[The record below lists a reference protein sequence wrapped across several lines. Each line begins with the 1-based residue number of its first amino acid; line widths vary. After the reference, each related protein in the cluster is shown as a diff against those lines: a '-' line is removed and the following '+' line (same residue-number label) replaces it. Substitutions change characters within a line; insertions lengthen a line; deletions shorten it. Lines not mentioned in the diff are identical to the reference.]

1 MTITYEINHESTM
14 LNIMKFL
21 YKNRKNIQTETET
34 DIKYVVKTFRDEIIY
49 SIGLGNYKFSYN
61 GVEIRIKYREEGKP
75 EGVDSKVDY
84 YKRLLIEV
92 GNEEDFIK
100 FMNEVQTI
108 KEDHEKDTLNIYI
121 SNEYGE
127 WNLYNKIPARN
138 IQNIYIEESIKEKLK
153 EDIDNFLLNEEEY
166 HKFGIPYKKTYLL
179 TGMPGS
185 GKTSLIKAICSKF
198 NFNLGMLSMSKKFDN
213 ESLICS
219 LRQLPDKTFLLLE
232 DIDSLFE
239 KRESTRDNPS
249 ITFSNLINILDG
261 VLYKHSTI
269 IFLTTNHP
277 EKLDHAL
284 LRIGRVD
291 MILQINFPSKKYI
304 KNLYKDIINDEGT
317 GFDSF
322 YDYIKDKKLP
332 MSSLV
337 NFLFRYRLDWE
348 KNIDELVKTNEF
360 IRKTLKK
367 DNETALY
374 I

>member
-1 MTITYEINHESTM
+1 MTITYEITHESSV
-14 LNIMKFL
+14 LNILKFI
-21 YKNRKNIQTETET
+21 YKNRNSIETDK
-34 DIKYVVKTFRDEIIY
+34 DIKYTVKTFRDEIIY
-49 SIGLGNYKFSYN
+49 SIGLGDYTFIYN
-61 GVEIRIKYREEGKP
+61 GNKLTISYREEGKP
-75 EGVDSKVDY
+75 KGADCKIDY
-84 YKRLLIEV
+84 FKRLLIEV
-92 GNEEDFIK
+92 DDEKYFFNFI
-100 FMNEVQTI
+100 NEVKTS
-108 KEDHEKDTLNIYI
+108 KEEQQEDTLNVFV

-127 WNLYNKIPARN
+127 WTLYNKIPSRN
-138 IQNIYIEESIKEKLK
+138 MKNIYIEESIKEKLT
-153 EDIDNFLLNEEEY
+153 EDITNFLSNEEEY
-166 HKFGIPYKKTYLL
+166 RKFGIPYKKTYLL

-198 NFNLGMLSMSKKFDN
+198 KFNLGMLSISKKFDN
-213 ESLICS
+213 ESLICA

-239 KRESTRDNPS
+239 KREATKDNPS

-261 VLYKHSTI
+261 VLYKHSTV

-291 MILQINFPSKKYI
+291 MILQINYPSKKYI
-304 KNLYKDIINDEGT
+304 KNLFEDIINEET
-317 GFDSF
+317 GFDKF
-322 YDYIKDKKLP
+322 YEYIKDKKLP
-332 MSSLV
+332 MASLV
-337 NFLFRYRLDWE
+337 NFLFRYRLEWE

-367 DNETALY
+367 DSGTELY